1 MGTSRIFPLLFL
13 VVSIFRNSIFSVAND
28 NFGEKVFNFSNGHFR
43 IFKIYKLERCIFLEI
58 LSFLKIGCSFGYPLD
73 KKYSIF
79 VVIANAEKHNYHKT
93 NNTNANRTKT
103 QRFTWFTQRLGYVH
117 QA

>member
-79 VVIANAEKHNYHKT
+79 QM
-93 NNTNANRTKT
+93 RTFVFS
-103 QRFTWFTQRLGYVH
+103 RFTNLKDAFFRNFIFLENWM
-117 QA
+117 